1 LGIAMME
8 SIANLIRKTALN
20 QVRGV
25 LFPVPNIIV
34 GGKSLPEYNMC
45 GLKCK
50 HLSSAQDD
58 CYLFRSKIK
67 DLKRG
72 KLCLAYTE
80 GLT

>member
-1 LGIAMME
+1 MDTIAD
-8 SIANLIRKTALN
+8 LVRKVALS
-20 QVRGV
+20 QVKGV
-25 LFPVPNIIV
+25 SFPVPNIIV
-34 GGKSLPEYNMC
+34 GGNGLPEYNLC

-50 HLSSAQDD
+50 HLSSAQDE
-58 CYLFRSKIK
+58 CYLFRSSIK